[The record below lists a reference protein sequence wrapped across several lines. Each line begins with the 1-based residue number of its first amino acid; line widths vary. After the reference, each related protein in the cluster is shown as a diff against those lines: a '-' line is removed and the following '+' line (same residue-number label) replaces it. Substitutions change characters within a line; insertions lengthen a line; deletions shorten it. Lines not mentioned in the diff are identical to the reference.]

1 MLIKPR
7 KRGLRFVNQV
17 RFNEALFLRF
27 LIAFCV
33 LWSLE
38 ATTKAWAQVSRPS
51 SEAGQI
57 EKRLVKPERAPAEI
71 EPIETPEIV
80 APPSEVVETFVL
92 ESIAIEGATV
102 FEASAFEELYGDIL
116 AREIT
121 LADVETL
128 LGAITEKYRKA
139 GYVLSGAIAPPQ
151 SLDEGVLRIR
161 IVEGYVARVVFEGDE
176 PGGEALLARH
186 AAKLTSVRP
195 TTLAALERT
204 ILLLNDL
211 PGLWMRSALRQVDP
225 EAGTYELHLTL
236 HHDPVEGYAGLDN
249 RGTPD
254 VGRLQ
259 GYVAVDFN
267 SLFGLLERT
276 RLTFYTVPDSPDE
289 LLYFEG
295 QHEQAIGS
303 GGTRVILSGSQ
314 SFVDSGADLEVF
326 GVESM
331 GTRVTLEVRHPLIRS
346 RKESLTLHA
355 RFDYLN
361 SDEEQLGFETFDDRL
376 RVLRLGGRYDFGD
389 TLFGAEYQGTNQIGI
404 EISQGLEI
412 LGESKE
418 GASNLSRFRGRS
430 DFTKVTADVYR
441 YQKIT
446 NEFGISLFAAGQRS
460 AHALLSAEEFRLGG
474 TRFGR
479 AYDPSELVG
488 VNGLGGIVEL
498 QYGRSVAWEILNAYQ
513 LYGFY
518 DLGAVWDKDGRRNSL
533 SSTGLG
539 VRARVW
545 EKMTA
550 NFEVALPLTTIVFT
564 EGDNSMRFFFS
575 LQATF

>member
-1 MLIKPR
+1 
-7 KRGLRFVNQV
+7 
-17 RFNEALFLRF
+17 
-27 LIAFCV
+27 
-33 LWSLE
+33 
-38 ATTKAWAQVSRPS
+38 
-51 SEAGQI
+51 
-57 EKRLVKPERAPAEI
+57 
-71 EPIETPEIV
+71 
-80 APPSEVVETFVL
+80 
-92 ESIAIEGATV
+92 
-102 FEASAFEELYGDIL
+102 
-116 AREIT
+116 
-121 LADVETL
+121 
-128 LGAITEKYRKA
+128 
-139 GYVLSGAIAPPQ
+139 
-151 SLDEGVLRIR
+151 
-161 IVEGYVARVVFEGDE
+161 
-176 PGGEALLARH
+176 
-186 AAKLTSVRP
+186 
-195 TTLAALERT
+195 
-204 ILLLNDL
+204 
-211 PGLWMRSALRQVDP
+211 MRSAIRQVDP

-249 RGTPD
+249 RGAPD

-259 GYVAVDFN
+259 GYVVVDFN
-267 SLFGLLERT
+267 SLFGMLERT
-276 RLTFYTVPDSPDE
+276 RLTFYTIPDSPDE

-303 GGTRVILSGSQ
+303 DGTRVILSGSQ

-331 GTRVTLEVRHPLIRS
+331 GTRISLEVRHPLVRS

-376 RVLRLGGRYDFGD
+376 RVLRLGGRYYFGD
-389 TLFGAEYQGTNQIGI
+389 TLLESEHQGTNQIGL
-404 EISQGLEI
+404 EISRGLKI

-446 NEFGISLFAAGQRS
+446 NELGMSPFVAGQRS
-460 AHALLSAEEFRLGG
+460 AHALISAEEFRLGG

-488 VNGLGGIVEL
+488 VDGLGGILEL
-498 QYGRSVAWEILNAYQ
+498 QYGRSVAWEVVKAYQ

-518 DLGAVWDKDGRRNSL
+518 DLGAVWDKDSRRNSL

-539 VRARVW
+539 VRARIW
-545 EKMTA
+545 GDITA
-550 NFEVALPLTTIVFT
+550 NFEAALPLTTIVFT